1 MNDQERS
8 RLNFFR
14 DNILQMS
21 GYQSGEQ
28 PQGNKAIKLNT
39 NENPYPCSPSVLQ
52 AIRSVDPES
61 LRKYPDASAAA
72 FRAVAAKQLGVEPE
86 WILCGNGSDEIL
98 SMVTRAFVA
107 PGQKVRWPFPSYV
120 LYSVLVDI
128 QDGSSQLVDFAP
140 DWTLADEF
148 SRDTGPLGLIFL
160 ANPNSP
166 SGTLLSPAEILEL
179 VEKVPCPVLV
189 DEAYADF
196 SGTSCVDL
204 VARNERL
211 LVSRTLSKS
220 HSLAG
225 MRFGYLVAQPPVI
238 EQLAKIKDSYNCDA
252 LSIAGATAAM
262 NDQPWLEQNLEKVR
276 STRKKMVEQLELLG
290 FEVTPS
296 AANFVWCKHC
306 DRSSREIYEYLK
318 SRQLLVRYMHF
329 DHWGDGLRITVGTDD
344 QLDALVTLLESMLKN
359 S

>member
-1 MNDQERS
+1 
-8 RLNFFR
+8 
-14 DNILQMS
+14 MS

-28 PQGNKAIKLNT
+28 PRGDKTIKLNT

-52 AIRSVDPES
+52 AIRSVEAES
-61 LRKYPDASAAA
+61 LRKYPDASASA
-72 FRAVAAKQLGVEPE
+72 FCSVAAQNLGVDSD

-107 PGQKVRWPFPSYV
+107 PGQRVRWPFPSYV

-128 QDGSSQLVDFAP
+128 QDGSREMIDFAP
-140 DWTLADEF
+140 DWSLSEDFYRDAD
-148 SRDTGPLGLIFL
+148 SLGLVFL

-166 SGTLLSPAEILEL
+166 SGTVLSQEKIMEL
-179 VEKVPCPVLV
+179 VERVDCPVLV

-196 SGTSCVDL
+196 SGTSCVEL

-225 MRFGYLVAQPPVI
+225 LRFGYLVAQPQII
-238 EQLAKIKDSYNCDA
+238 EQLVKIKDSYNCDA
-252 LSIAGATAAM
+252 VSIAGATAAM
-262 NDQPWLEQNLEKVR
+262 TDQAWLEQNLEKVR
-276 STRKKMVEQLELLG
+276 STREKMIAQLESLG

-296 AANFVWCKHC
+296 SANFVWCKHC

-318 SRQLLVRYMHF
+318 SRQLLVRYMQF

-344 QLDALVTLLESMLKN
+344 QLDALVTLLESMLKR